1 MSRHRVFPG
10 WKVVA
15 GSAVGIGF
23 SAQIF
28 IASGYTIVAAALGKA
43 MGWSIGELAPGA
55 TLFLLAQVA
64 GYPIVGVLLDR
75 FGTRRVA
82 AAGIVAFGLLLLALS
97 RVTSIWQFYGLM
109 LVMGL
114 VGPATYTLSYLRALS
129 LWFER
134 RRGLAIGLAAGGIAL
149 GAVTM
154 PVGLQRIVV
163 GFDWSAALVALALV
177 ELLLCLPIVILLVR
191 DDPAELG
198 LRADGDPTPPQPTKM
213 SVQPP
218 DRASVPALSVAQA
231 LRTLDFWMLGTVYFI
246 TGLAVYGVITNTV
259 YILSETAARLTTDQV
274 AVVQAVGGAAVLVG
288 RVAGGYAL
296 DHLNTRAIAAAM
308 VLLLTAA
315 LLGYAFASSLG
326 VVLVSAMALGFATG
340 GEGDVLPYMAI
351 KYFGLDAFGKIYG
364 LLGAL
369 FAIGTGLGPVT
380 YAGLYSVWQ
389 QPTIPLV
396 ILAAS
401 TGASS
406 LAFLWVG
413 RRVSG

>member
-1 MSRHRVFPG
+1 
-10 WKVVA
+10 VA

-28 IASGYTIVAAALGKA
+28 IASGYTIVAAAIGTALG
-43 MGWSIGELAPGA
+43 WTLGELAPGA

-64 GYPIVGVLLDR
+64 GYPVVGALLDR

-129 LWFER
+129 LWFDR

-149 GAVTM
+149 GAATM
-154 PVGLQRIVV
+154 PVGLQRLIVHS
-163 GFDWSAALVALALV
+163 DWSVALVALALV

-198 LRADGDPTPPQPTKM
+198 LRADGEPTPPQPMMTP
-213 SVQPP
+213 VEPL
-218 DRASVPALSVAQA
+218 DRGPAPALSVAQA
-231 LRTLDFWMLGTVYFI
+231 LRTADFWLLGAVYFVTGLTVY
-246 TGLAVYGVITNTV
+246 AVVTNSA

-274 AVVQAVGGAAVLVG
+274 AVVQAVGGAAVLLG

-296 DHLNTRAIAAAM
+296 DHLNTRAIAAVM
-308 VLLLTAA
+308 VLLLSAA

-326 VVLVSAMALGFATG
+326 VVLVSAAALGFASG

-351 KYFGLDAFGKIYG
+351 KYFGTQAFGKIYG
-364 LLGAL
+364 MLGAL
-369 FAIGTGLGPVT
+369 FAIGTGLGPIT

-389 QPTIPLV
+389 EPTVPLL
-396 ILAAS
+396 ILATS
-401 TGASS
+401 TAASS
-406 LAFLWVG
+406 LVFLWVG
-413 RRVSG
+413 RRAPE

>member
-1 MSRHRVFPG
+1 
-10 WKVVA
+10 VA

-28 IASGYTIVAAALGKA
+28 IASGYTIIAAALGKA

-64 GYPIVGVLLDR
+64 GYPIVGALLDR

-129 LWFER
+129 LWFDR

-149 GAVTM
+149 GAAMM
-154 PVGLQRIVV
+154 PLGLQRIIV
-163 GFDWSAALVALALV
+163 GFDWSVAFVALALV

-191 DDPAELG
+191 DDPAEMG
-198 LRADGDPTPPQPTKM
+198 LRADGDSTPPQPTKE
-213 SVQPP
+213 SVQPR
-218 DRASVPALSVAQA
+218 DRAPAPAPALSAAQA
-231 LRTLDFWMLGTVYFI
+231 LRTLDFWLLGAVYLV
-246 TGLAVYGVITNTV
+246 TGLAVYGVVTNSV

-274 AVVQAVGGAAVLVG
+274 AVVQAVGGVAVLVG
-288 RVAGGYAL
+288 RVAGGVAL

-326 VVLVSAMALGFATG
+326 VVLVSAVALGFASG

-351 KYFGLDAFGKIYG
+351 KYFGTQSFGKIYG
-364 LLGAL
+364 MLGAL
-369 FAIGTGLGPVT
+369 FAVGTGLGPVT

-389 QPTIPLV
+389 QPTVPLV
-396 ILAAS
+396 ILAAA
-401 TGASS
+401 TAASS

-413 RRVSG
+413 RRLPE

>member
-1 MSRHRVFPG
+1 
-10 WKVVA
+10 VA

-28 IASGYTIVAAALGKA
+28 IASGYTIIAAALGKA

-64 GYPIVGVLLDR
+64 GYPIVGALLDR

-129 LWFER
+129 LWFDR

-149 GAVTM
+149 GAAMM
-154 PVGLQRIVV
+154 PLGLQRIIV
-163 GFDWSAALVALALV
+163 GFDWSVAFVALALV

-191 DDPAELG
+191 DDPAEMG
-198 LRADGDPTPPQPTKM
+198 LRADGDSTPPQPTKE
-213 SVQPP
+213 SVQPR
-218 DRASVPALSVAQA
+218 DRAPVPAPALSAAEA
-231 LRTLDFWMLGTVYFI
+231 LRTLDFWLLGAVYLV
-246 TGLAVYGVITNTV
+246 TGLAVYGVVTNSV

-274 AVVQAVGGAAVLVG
+274 AVVQAVGGVAVLVG
-288 RVAGGYAL
+288 RVAGGVAL

-326 VVLVSAMALGFATG
+326 VVLVSAVALGFASG

-351 KYFGLDAFGKIYG
+351 KYFGTQSFGKIYG
-364 LLGAL
+364 MLGAL
-369 FAIGTGLGPVT
+369 FAVGTGLGPVT

-389 QPTIPLV
+389 QPTVPLV
-396 ILAAS
+396 ILAAA
-401 TGASS
+401 TAASS

-413 RRVSG
+413 RRLPE